1 MFQRVSHGH
10 AHDHDHEHDHGEK
23 GRAFAIGVGLNFAFV
38 VVEVVFGLASRS
50 MALLADAGHN
60 LGDVLGL
67 ALAWGA
73 TILVQRKPSK
83 RRTYG
88 MKKASVLT
96 ALVNGL
102 LLVAATGGVAT
113 ESIRRLREPA
123 HVEGVTVIAIALV
136 GVAVNGGSA
145 MLFMRSSR
153 RDLNVRS
160 AFMHLA
166 GDAAIALGVAAAG
179 GVILAT
185 HWFALDPIVSL
196 VVSCLVFVSA
206 IGLLRDSLGLIMDS
220 VPEHVD
226 IDRVRA
232 YLAQLGGVREVH
244 DLHVWPMSTTEVALT
259 AHLVMDAMPPDNV
272 LLRRVAKE
280 LHDEFEIGH
289 ATIQVE
295 TPESDPCHLAP
306 EDRV

>member
-1 MFQRVSHGH
+1 MFVRVS
-10 AHDHDHEHDHGEK
+10 HDHDHDHHGH
-23 GRAFAIGVGLNFAFV
+23 GRAFVVGTAVNLAFV
-38 VVEVVFGLASRS
+38 VVEVIVGLWAHS

-67 ALAWGA
+67 ALAGVA
-73 TILVQRKPSK
+73 TVLVRRKPSK

-96 ALVNGL
+96 ALVNAL
-102 LLVAATGGVAT
+102 LLVAATGGIAA
-113 ESIRRLREPA
+113 ESIRRLNHPA
-123 HVEGVTVIAIALV
+123 EIEGKAVIVIALV
-136 GVAVNGGSA
+136 GVLVNGGSA
-145 MLFMRSSR
+145 LLFLRGQE

-179 GVILAT
+179 GVIFFT
-185 HWFALDPIVSL
+185 HIWVLDPSVSL
-196 VVSCLVFVSA
+196 VVSVLVFVGSV
-206 IGLLRDSLGLIMDS
+206 GLLRDSLGLSMDA
-220 VPEHVD
+220 VPEGID
-226 IDRVRA
+226 IDRVRG
-232 YLAQLGGVREVH
+232 YLAALGGVREVH
-244 DLHVWPMSTTEVALT
+244 DLHVWPMSTTEIALT
-259 AHLVMDAMPPDNV
+259 AHLVMDAVPPDNV
-272 LLRRVAKE
+272 LLRRVAKD

-306 EDRV
+306 EDCV